1 MRIEEHGYNMVKTL
15 LVSGIASIVSFL
27 LINFVDIKFG
37 TKSAVVLGLGVIV
50 MCLVFILGVSVWGN

>member
-1 MRIEEHGYNMVKTL
+1 MLKTL

-37 TKSAVVLGLGVIV
+37 TKSAVILGLGVIV
-50 MCLVFILGVSVWGN
+50 MYLAFRLGVSIWVN

>member
-1 MRIEEHGYNMVKTL
+1 MLKTL

-37 TKSAVVLGLGVIV
+37 TKSAVILGLGVIV
-50 MCLVFILGVSVWGN
+50 MYLAFILGVSIWVN

>member
-1 MRIEEHGYNMVKTL
+1 MLKTL

-37 TKSAVVLGLGVIV
+37 TKSAVILGLVVIV
-50 MCLVFILGVSVWGN
+50 MCLAFILGVSVWGN

>member
-1 MRIEEHGYNMVKTL
+1 MLKTL

-37 TKSAVVLGLGVIV
+37 TKSAVILGLVIIV
-50 MCLVFILGVSVWGN
+50 MCLAFILGVSVWVN

>member
-1 MRIEEHGYNMVKTL
+1 MLKTL

-37 TKSAVVLGLGVIV
+37 TKRAVILGFVVIV
-50 MCLVFILGVSVWGN
+50 MCLAFILGVSIWEN